1 MAVRNSP
8 QPRPGT
14 PIENR
19 NFLSPVGFKF
29 ALKRS
34 PKVAYFCN
42 QANIPDLTI
51 GIAEQPT
58 YLRNIP
64 TPGDKLEFGDLNLR
78 FLVDEDLGNY
88 MEMQNWLRGLGFP
101 ESTEE
106 FAEFQERDPMNQAGG
121 FGQYKKSGKKIY
133 SDGTLQ
139 ILSSNLV
146 PKFQVVFKDLWPYS
160 LTTLSFDATDT
171 DIEYFTADVSFKYTI
186 YGLTDLE
193 NKPL

>member
-1 MAVRNSP
+1 MASRKPPVD
-8 QPRPGT
+8 RPGT

-29 ALKRS
+29 SLKRA
-34 PKVAYFCN
+34 PGVAFFCN
-42 QANIPDLTI
+42 QANIPSMDL

-64 TPGDKLEFGDLNLR
+64 TPGDKIQFGDLTLR
-78 FLVDEDLGNY
+78 FLVDEDLVNY
-88 MEMQNWLRGLGFP
+88 MELQRWIRGLGFP
-101 ESTEE
+101 ESMNE
-106 FAEFQERDPMNQAGG
+106 FRKLEGEAVLPGNFGNAGDD
-121 FGQYKKSGKKIY
+121 IY

-146 PKFQVVFKDLWPYS
+146 PSFQVVFNDLFPY
-160 LTTLSFDATDT
+160 TLSTITFDATDA

-186 YGLTDLE
+186 YNLTDME
-193 NKPL
+193 NNLL

>member
-1 MAVRNSP
+1 MAIRNAP
-8 QPRPGT
+8 APRPGT
-14 PIENR
+14 PIQNR

-34 PKVAYFCN
+34 PKTAFFCN
-42 QANIPDLTI
+42 QANIPDITL

-58 YLRNIP
+58 YFKDIP
-64 TPGDKLEFGDLNLR
+64 IPGDKIDFGDLNLR

-88 MEMQNWLRGLGFP
+88 MEIQNWIRGLGYP
-101 ESTEE
+101 ETLKQFDKLEE
-106 FAEFQERDPMNQAGG
+106 QDYL
-121 FGQYKKSGKKIY
+121 FGAARFSNRGDQIY

-146 PKFQVVFKDLWPYS
+146 PKFQVVFDDLFPYS
-160 LTTLSFDATDT
+160 LSTMSFDATDT

-186 YGLTDLE
+186 YKLTDLE
-193 NKPL
+193 GKSL